1 MGSAIGGNAGH
12 PLEVGLGVTSR
23 PGERVMSTRNPTW
36 LWWLAFFILFF
47 GGLIA
52 YMLSLQ
58 SDNLRVHDQVT
69 LTLAITIVA
78 AGICIICATA
88 DWWMQ
93 H

>member
-1 MGSAIGGNAGH
+1 MK
-12 PLEVGLGVTSR
+12 EK
-23 PGERVMSTRNPTW
+23 VMSKRQPTW
-36 LWWLAFFILFF
+36 LWWWAFFILFF

-58 SDNLRVHDQVT
+58 EAVPGAQSQVH
-69 LTLAITIVA
+69 LTLAISIVA

-88 DWWMQ
+88 DWWMR